1 MPQLD
6 FSVWPPQL
14 IWLTITFVALYIIMA
29 RVALPRIAEVIE
41 HRRDRIANDLDRA
54 QELKDKSEKAR
65 QDYETALGEARSQAH
80 DIAQD
85 TRDRMASLTERQRAM
100 SEAALANKIEQAEAS
115 IAQTKARVLARLDEI
130 SVETASELVETLI
143 GKGAKPAQIKK
154 AVKAAIAAQEE
165 GSANG

>member
-14 IWLTITFVALYIIMA
+14 IWLTISFVALYIIMA

-65 QDYETALGEARSQAH
+65 QDYETALGKARSQAH
-80 DIAQD
+80 NIAQD

-100 SEAALANKIEQAEAS
+100 SEAALANKIGEAEAS
-115 IAQTKARVLARLDEI
+115 IARTKAQVLARLDEI

-154 AVKAAIAAQEE
+154 AVKEAIAAQGGE
-165 GSANG
+165 